1 MKILKDG
8 AKILP
13 KVGFHLWQFFF
24 SRGGLPWCKDGAKGG
39 LIAFRTGRTAKGGL
53 FSFGGLITAKGRL
66 ISARGGLF
74 LSDWLQRWASSFQRW
89 AFPEYRPKVGFSSI
103 FGQRWA
109 YSAGSDPLQPRRYS
123 GLPEVGFHLPKVGFS
138 FDGAKM
144 VPEVGLIQ
152 PYKPLFGQRWASI
165 FGRWAFPC
173 LTAKGGLKRLIFA
186 FSPLVGFHR
195 CKDTARG
202 GLPSLQPRR
211 YSGLPEVGFHLP
223 GLAELPKVGFSF
235 DGAKI
240 LPEVGL
246 IQPYKPLFGQRWASI
261 FGRWAFPCLTAKGR
275 LKRLIFALFWAYFGL
290 IWSFSP
296 LVGFSFFLYT
306 L

>member
-39 LIAFRTGRTAKGGL
+39 LIASRTGRTAKGGL

-66 ISARGGLF
+66 ISAKGGLF

-123 GLPEVGFHLPKVGFS
+123 ELPK
-138 FDGAKM
+138 
-144 VPEVGLIQ
+144 
-152 PYKPLFGQRWASI
+152 
-165 FGRWAFPC
+165 
-173 LTAKGGLKRLIFA
+173 
-186 FSPLVGFHR
+186 
-195 CKDTARG
+195 
-202 GLPSLQPRR
+202 
-211 YSGLPEVGFHLP
+211 VGFHLP

-296 LVGFSFFLYT
+296 LVGFSCCLYT

>member
-1 MKILKDG
+1 MKKIKDG

-39 LIAFRTGRTAKGGL
+39 L

-66 ISARGGLF
+66 ISAKGGLF

-138 FDGAKM
+138 FDGAKIL
-144 VPEVGLIQ
+144 PEVGLIQ

-186 FSPLVGFHR
+186 
-195 CKDTARG
+195 
-202 GLPSLQPRR
+202 
-211 YSGLPEVGFHLP
+211 
-223 GLAELPKVGFSF
+223 
-235 DGAKI
+235 
-240 LPEVGL
+240 
-246 IQPYKPLFGQRWASI
+246 
-261 FGRWAFPCLTAKGR
+261 
-275 LKRLIFALFWAYFGL
+275 LFWAYFGL

-296 LVGFSFFLYT
+296 LVGFSCCLYT

>member
-39 LIAFRTGRTAKGGL
+39 LIASRTGRTARGGL

-66 ISARGGLF
+66 ILAKGGLF
-74 LSDWLQRWASSFQRW
+74 LSDWLQRW

-123 GLPEVGFHLPKVGFS
+123 GLPEVGFS
-138 FDGAKM
+138 FDGAKIL
-144 VPEVGLIQ
+144 PEVGLIQ
-152 PYKPLFGQRWASI
+152 PYKPLFDQRWASI

-186 FSPLVGFHR
+186 FSPLVGFSCLTV

-211 YSGLPEVGFHLP
+211 YSGLP
-223 GLAELPKVGFSF
+223 KVGFS
-235 DGAKI
+235 
-240 LPEVGL
+240 
-246 IQPYKPLFGQRWASI
+246 
-261 FGRWAFPCLTAKGR
+261 CC
-275 LKRLIFALFWAYFGL
+275 
-290 IWSFSP
+290 
-296 LVGFSFFLYT
+296 LYT